1 MRKKLE
7 VVSRQREANEL
18 CPGRDVLHHLLPS
31 VLKINLDSEQW
42 RQRWGIG
49 SDHVERA
56 GFGYFMCDK
65 WNTESLYENMSQ
77 RYGSLGDSFDSLLCR
92 ILDLYALDQL
102 YLIALEYDA
111 KH

>member
-42 RQRWGIG
+42 RQCAALGVTMWKER
-49 SDHVERA
+49 DLVTLYVENGKQKA
-56 GFGYFMCDK
+56 FMK
-65 WNTESLYENMSQ
+65 TGMSQ
-77 RYGSLGDSFDSLLCR
+77 RYEILGGF
-92 ILDLYALDQL
+92 I
-102 YLIALEYDA
+102 
-111 KH
+111 